1 MKLTLGKDKR
11 LKSRKKIDQLF
22 ISGQK
27 AQKFPIR
34 AMFILNSEEENGV
47 KISVS
52 VPKRLFKKAVER
64 NLLKRRMRE
73 AFRIHQFKL
82 KTKGN
87 LEIMFIYTSPQILDF
102 SKIETSMLSLI
113 DYLNSISND
122 NNSEK

>member
-27 AQKFPIR
+27 TQKFPIK
-34 AMFILNSEEENGV
+34 AMFILNSQEENAV

-52 VPKRLFKKAVER
+52 VPKRLFKKAVDR

-73 AFRIHQFKL
+73 AFRIHQLQL
-82 KTKGN
+82 KTQGN
-87 LEIMFIYTSPQILDF
+87 LEIMFIYTSPQILEF
-102 SKIETSMLSLI
+102 SKIEKSMLSLI

>member
-87 LEIMFIYTSPQILDF
+87 LKIMFIYTSPQIQDF